1 MITLSHI
8 MKLFV
13 TEREQSVQ

>member
-1 MITLSHI
+1 

-13 TEREQSVQ
+13 TEELRLFFIHIMCK